1 MNGRR
6 CIVGVAEVVGFV
18 AKAAAQMLA
27 VGEET
32 SGSSTDMLVHRLY
45 PSIRTLHK
53 ELGVK
58 KALDSQND
66 AIGTTDPYGH
76 PAR

>member
-1 MNGRR
+1 
-6 CIVGVAEVVGFV
+6 
-18 AKAAAQMLA
+18 MLA